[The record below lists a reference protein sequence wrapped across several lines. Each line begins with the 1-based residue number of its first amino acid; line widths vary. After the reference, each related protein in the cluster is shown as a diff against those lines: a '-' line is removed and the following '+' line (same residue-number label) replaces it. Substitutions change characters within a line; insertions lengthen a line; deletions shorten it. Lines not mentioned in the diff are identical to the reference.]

1 MIPSL
6 IVFHEEIEMPSAHN
20 RRYFGKASLHHI
32 LATGISSSALL
43 ANMNSHAMERSA
55 YRVAV
60 MGHTGRGDFGHGLD
74 KMWQKIGNTE
84 TVAISDSAG
93 IEYAKRRMPGV
104 EAFGDYRVMLRAVKP
119 EIVSIAP
126 RHVDQHHAMCMEAIQ
141 NQVKGIY
148 IEKPFCQTPRQ
159 ADEILTA
166 CNQTGVR
173 LAVAHRN
180 RYHPVLDVV
189 KDSLEAGEIGKPLE
203 IRARGKEDQRG
214 GALDLWV
221 LGSHLLNVAC
231 FLAGDP
237 ISCQGQLLQDKRLC
251 EQRDVREGDEG
262 VGLIA
267 GDELHARYEMSS
279 GIPLFFDSM
288 KNHGVRSSGFG
299 LQVVGQEGVIDLRMD
314 REPVAH
320 IRRGNPFHPTTKPSS
335 WQPIST
341 AGIGQPETIQGLG
354 SYISSHH
361 AAGDNLVQAIQRGR
375 QPMCDASQ
383 GRQTVEMICG
393 VFASHRQGG
402 ATVQFPLEN
411 RENPLS

>member
-1 MIPSL
+1 
-6 IVFHEEIEMPSAHN
+6 MPSAFH
-20 RRYFGKASLHHI
+20 RRHFGKTSLHHI
-32 LATGISSSALL
+32 LATSISSSALL
-43 ANMNSHAMERSA
+43 ANVKSHAIEPSI
-55 YRVAV
+55 YRVAIV
-60 MGHTGRGDFGHGLD
+60 GHTGRGDYGHGLD
-74 KMWQKIGNTE
+74 KMWQKIGNTK

-93 IEYAKRRMPGV
+93 MEHAKKRMPGV
-104 EAFGDYRVMLRAVKP
+104 EAFGDYREMLRTVKP

-148 IEKPFCQTPRQ
+148 IEKPFCQTPSQ
-159 ADEILTA
+159 ADEIVTA
-166 CNQTGVR
+166 CHQNGVR

-180 RYHPVLDVV
+180 RYHPVLNVV
-189 KDSLEAGEIGKPLE
+189 KDCIEVGEIGKPLE

-221 LGSHLLNVAC
+221 LGSHVLNVAC

-279 GIPLFFDSM
+279 GIPLFFDSI
-288 KNHGVRSSGFG
+288 KNHGVRSAGFG

-314 REPVAH
+314 REPMAS
-320 IRRGNPFHPTTKPSS
+320 IRKGNPFQPTTTPSS
-335 WQPIST
+335 WQPMSS

-354 SYISSHH
+354 SYISSHQ
-361 AAGDNLVQAIQRGR
+361 AAGDNLVQAIQLGR

-402 ATVQFPLEN
+402 ASVQFPLEN
-411 RENPLS
+411 RKNPLS